1 MKAIKKPFK
10 AELYVG
16 KVKVTKG
23 QEKKHIEQM
32 TEEEVAYLKKQI
44 RLFPHWKAKKSKHLK
59 RKMVSLDLIEVEDM
73 LLDRKAERFIVEY
86 NETVL
91 DSGEIDRRLLL
102 RSDKPRMVKFK
113 TRKKKVIEAEA
124 NLCIVISLD
133 RFEIVTAYW
142 NKVEDAH
149 KTIQW
154 SRYNNQLAIAK

>member
-1 MKAIKKPFK
+1 MKSVKKPFK

-23 QEKKHIEQM
+23 QQKKHIQQM
-32 TEEEVAYLKKQI
+32 TTDEVAYLRKEI
-44 RLFPHWKAKKSKHLK
+44 RYFPHWKVKQSKHLK
-59 RKMVSLDLIEVEDM
+59 RKMVSLNLQEVEDM

-91 DSGEIDRRLLL
+91 PTGDTDRRLLL
-102 RSDKPRMVKFK
+102 RSDKSRIVRFK
-113 TRKKKVIEAEA
+113 TRNKEVVEARA
-124 NLCIVISLD
+124 NLCIVVSLD

-154 SRYNNQLAIAK
+154 HRYNEQLAIA